1 MKAQRKANGSWFIQ
15 PSINGR
21 RVLVTLGK
29 IKPLE
34 ARRIAGNIET
44 ILSFQR
50 LGRELPAE
58 VQQWIDGLST
68 EFRKRLAGKGVVTE
82 CKVITFND
90 LCNQFL
96 KTYDREQSTIKRMK
110 RSVRIGQEVFGK
122 TICDEITAKQVLQ
135 YDKRLKSDLSES
147 TWTKSLSDTK
157 QVFNWGI
164 KQQLIR
170 NNPVADLRGGR
181 KSNPNRMI
189 YVTKEDIGD
198 VLDIATGDW
207 KLIFGLARFAG
218 LRVPSEFVRLRWE
231 NVDFAK
237 NILKVYAQKT
247 RKPRLVPIFAPLD
260 AIIRDA
266 FESLPDRTPKRQHLI
281 QAENRR
287 QPESNLR
294 TEAMK
299 LIDRA
304 GVDVWEKLFQNLRMS
319 CATDLLN
326 AGYPVT
332 KVADWLG
339 HSVAVLLEH
348 YKGTTG
354 REIQEAREVNNDP
367 FLIGV

>member
-1 MKAQRKANGSWFIQ
+1 
-15 PSINGR
+15 
-21 RVLVTLGK
+21 
-29 IKPLE
+29 
-34 ARRIAGNIET
+34 
-44 ILSFQR
+44 
-50 LGRELPAE
+50 
-58 VQQWIDGLST
+58 
-68 EFRKRLAGKGVVTE
+68 
-82 CKVITFND
+82 
-90 LCNQFL
+90 
-96 KTYDREQSTIKRMK
+96 
-110 RSVRIGQEVFGK
+110 
-122 TICDEITAKQVLQ
+122 
-135 YDKRLKSDLSES
+135 LKSDLSES